1 MNICVIVPVY
11 NLGSNRFENFKL
23 QKVPNIYVLEQ
34 KTDKKNVNEFTKL
47 FGNVKYIPISI
58 SENTFN
64 KSKLINTFVSTCN
77 YEYIWMLDCD
87 IYLNFSYVLKNI
99 PQKFE
104 FIRPYEYIIKLNDE
118 ESKNLLKTDTINIQQ
133 TPTTMNNAFG
143 KYSFIICKNLF
154 KQIGGYDI
162 NFKGWGYQDLDLVKR
177 LPSKSKFGF
186 TDNIGFHLYH
196 QPASLSNYDQ
206 NKTIYFEKHFNKV
219 SKPRKKILKQK

>member
-11 NLGSNRFENFKL
+11 NLGSNRFENFKFQIINL
-23 QKVPNIYVLEQ
+23 VKQKVPNIYVLEQ
-34 KTDKKNVNEFTKL
+34 KTDKKNVIEFTKL

-58 SENTFN
+58 SENAFN
-64 KSKLINTFVSTCN
+64 KSKLINTFASTCN

-133 TPTTMNNAFG
+133 TPITMNNAFG
-143 KYSFIICKNLF
+143 KYSWAQGSIRS
-154 KQIGGYDI
+154 G
-162 NFKGWGYQDLDLVKR
+162 
-177 LPSKSKFGF
+177 
-186 TDNIGFHLYH
+186 
-196 QPASLSNYDQ
+196 A
-206 NKTIYFEKHFNKV
+206 
-219 SKPRKKILKQK
+219 